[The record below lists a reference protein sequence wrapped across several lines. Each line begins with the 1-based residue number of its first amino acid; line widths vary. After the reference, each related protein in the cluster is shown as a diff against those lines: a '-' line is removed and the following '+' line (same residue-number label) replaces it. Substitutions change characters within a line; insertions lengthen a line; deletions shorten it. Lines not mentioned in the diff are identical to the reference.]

1 MYYCGSMV
9 LYQFISPLFGNRSG
23 IETRLQNAVF
33 HLLRNR
39 HKIERFY
46 KLNCTYFI
54 NKSQFFLPGGN
65 LIHIFEQVSQQPI
78 STASMTKPRTWK
90 PNAGTRRIGRRGR
103 WMLRLERRSH
113 GGLGKRSRLPTSSNC
128 RSGGVVWGFRLNKTQ
143 SRLI

>member
-1 MYYCGSMV
+1 MYN

-39 HKIERFY
+39 HKIERLY

-65 LIHIFEQVSQQPI
+65 LIYSNKFRNNRLV
-78 STASMTKPRTWK
+78 
-90 PNAGTRRIGRRGR
+90 
-103 WMLRLERRSH
+103 LRLRQNLALENRMQEP
-113 GGLGKRSRLPTSSNC
+113 GGLGG
-128 RSGGVVWGFRLNKTQ
+128 GGVGCCDWKDGRTAGSERGAACLHRQTAGQ
-143 SRLI
+143 AG